1 MTTTHYI
8 AADGTV
14 LTDDL
19 VAELAAEAESGLA
32 STELTREP
40 APWHRKEPMETRS
53 LRAPAALWALIER
66 QAKSHGMTTSE
77 YARQCL
83 AESLLTRA

>member
-1 MTTTHYI
+1 MSSPQYV

-19 VAELAAEAESGLA
+19 VAELSAEADAGLA
-32 STELTREP
+32 GVTLMREA

-53 LRAPAALWALIER
+53 LRAPARLWALIEQR
-66 QAKSHGMTTSE
+66 AQAEGMTTSE
-77 YARQCL
+77 YARRTL
-83 AESLLTRA
+83 AGAVMSR